1 MLGAVPKE
9 EVGSAPL
16 TGVHICF
23 HSSSSETHILNAISP
38 FAFFFFFTEEVKILF
53 GFLLASENRY

>member
-1 MLGAVPKE
+1 MLGTVPK

-23 HSSSSETHILNAISP
+23 HSSSSETQILNAISP
-38 FAFFFFFTEEVKILF
+38 FAFLFFFTEEVKILF